1 MKSSS
6 RLFPVRLE
14 SAESRGDLLE
24 DVYVIK
30 PNNSPDKSVELA
42 ITRIGARDISHIEHP
57 PLILFH
63 GCYQN
68 HQMWLGENYSG
79 LGPMLARQGLDVWLL
94 DARGH
99 GLSVLNENFESNT
112 LADYARY
119 DIPAAVAFVAEV
131 CHRAPLWLGHAEGF
145 GALLMSLA
153 SGALLESS
161 LAAAVG
167 IGDPFP
173 SGSLRRLPL
182 ANHLADMV
190 SFSDV
195 RNAALGPELE
205 PKALRH
211 QLWREQG
218 VFGRRGRSLN
228 IDLWSAVEGLSLP
241 LAMQRP
247 EDTQKGDAGLLK
259 LIEQGKLTRLDG
271 GHGEAEAVLEQLA
284 ASDQLAAFWQP
295 LETWFGQLELP
306 LGLLPANQIAPAC

>member
-24 DVYVIK
+24 DVYLIK

-42 ITRIGARDISHIEHP
+42 ITRLGARDIEHSNQA

-68 HQMWLGENYSG
+68 HQMWLGDSYDG
-79 LGPMLARQGLDVWLL
+79 LAPMLARNGLDVWLL

-99 GLSVLNENFESNT
+99 GLSIVNDSFENNT

-119 DIPAAVAFVAEV
+119 DIPAAAAFVAEV
-131 CHRAPLWLGHAEGF
+131 CERPPMWLGHNEGF

-153 SGALLESS
+153 CGALSETS
-161 LAAAVG
+161 LSAALG
-167 IGDPFP
+167 LGEPFP
-173 SGSLRRLPL
+173 LGSLRRLPL

-190 SFSDV
+190 SFGDV
-195 RNAALGPELE
+195 RNETLGPELE
-205 PKALRH
+205 SKALRH

-218 VFGRRGRSLN
+218 VFGRRGRSLDV
-228 IDLWSAVEGLSLP
+228 DLWSALERLQLP
-241 LAMQRP
+241 MAIQRP
-247 EDTQKGDAGLLK
+247 NAASKGDSGLLK
-259 LIEQGKLTRLDG
+259 LIEQGKLHSLAGGLEAAELLQRLMSAD
-271 GHGEAEAVLEQLA
+271 EVA
-284 ASDQLAAFWQP
+284 AIWAP
-295 LETWFGQLELP
+295 LEHWFGQLELAF
-306 LGLLPANQIAPAC
+306 GLLPTDQIAPAC